1 MALYKQYKSN
11 KKWITRGL
19 WPKWNNSDKL
29 ITKLSMTGRK
39 CGKGKILVTDY
50 ANKQTTTLEEGNLT
64 LL

>member
-1 MALYKQYKSN
+1 
-11 KKWITRGL
+11 
-19 WPKWNNSDKL
+19 
-29 ITKLSMTGRK
+29 MTGRK